1 MLLAVSLGVK
11 LSLGTPANFSRQYPG
26 IDDIV
31 AMLANNDFKVSI
43 ASGTVDPQWVSGKRE
58 SCLLRIANVSPQGWH
73 RAAVE
78 WTAAGLPVVYSAG
91 AALHQSQPIL
101 VPLLRHYLRRAERYM
116 GIPAEALKVRAII
129 MSGDCPANLISRAD
143 LAALS
148 D

>member
-31 AMLANNDFKVSI
+31 AMLNRNDFKVSV
-43 ASGTVDPQWVSGKRE
+43 ASGAVDPQWVSGKRE

-78 WTAAGLPVVYSAG
+78 WTAAGLPVLYATG
-91 AALHQSQPIL
+91 GALHRNQPIL
-101 VPLLRHYLRRAERYM
+101 VPLLRHYLRRAERYV

-129 MSGDCPANLISRAD
+129 LSGDCPADLISRAN